1 MQLENGK
8 IIAIRTA
15 FKVGGNKGTAEKK
28 NIDKRDT
35 STDPAIKKGFF
46 F

>member
-15 FKVGGNKGTAEKK
+15 FKVGGNKGTTEKK
-28 NIDKRDT
+28 TIDKRDT
-35 STDPAIKKGFF
+35 PVDPAMRKG
-46 F
+46 

>member
-15 FKVGGNKGTAEKK
+15 FKSALGVNNKTDGNKPFSA
-28 NIDKRDT
+28 DKEDL
-35 STDPAIKKGFF
+35 KKGLFK
-46 F
+46 